1 MTVIRSSLGEPVP
14 SLPRCVFT
22 FPGSKSPNITNAGA
36 AIVGAAT
43 VGAATVGAA
52 TVGDSI
58 AGVAAV

>member
-14 SLPRCVFT
+14 SLPRCVFR
-22 FPGSKSPNITNAGA
+22 FHGSKSPNITNAGA
-36 AIVGAAT
+36 AIV
-43 VGAATVGAA
+43 VAATVGAA